1 MAEKKPET
9 GLMALREKMKKRKPV
24 KLFPTYDDLMDGEK
38 KEKK

>member
-9 GLMALREKMKKRKPV
+9 GLMALREKMQKRKPI
-24 KLFPTYDDLMDGEK
+24 KLFPTMEDLTGEK